1 MMGDPNVVKA
11 GRRGPDLASSEVATA
26 ACMIEFRHSRLET
39 LVNKVVRV
47 ICKDRTWVRL
57 NSW

>member
-1 MMGDPNVVKA
+1 MMGGPNLVKA

-26 ACMIEFRHSRLET
+26 ACMIESRHSRLET

-47 ICKDRTWVRL
+47 ICKDRTWV
-57 NSW
+57 